1 MSEPST
7 GGAPATG
14 PDEGAE
20 RTDHDDPEMYRHG
33 DDPEPDAGEG
43 TGEET
48 VEDGPAGT

>member
-7 GGAPATG
+7 GAAPS

-20 RTDHDDPEMYRHG
+20 RTDHDDPEMYRHR

-43 TGEET
+43 TG
-48 VEDGPAGT
+48 DAGPARA